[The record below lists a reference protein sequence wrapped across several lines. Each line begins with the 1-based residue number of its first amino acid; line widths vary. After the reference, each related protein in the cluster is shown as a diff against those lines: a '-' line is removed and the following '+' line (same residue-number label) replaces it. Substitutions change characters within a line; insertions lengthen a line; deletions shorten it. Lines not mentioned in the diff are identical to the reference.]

1 LDAPRASIPL
11 PCCGVSEDVASR
23 SMFLRILWKLL
34 GASRGRLAVALIALT
49 SGAAVCSALLNV
61 NLDAERKLTQEFR
74 TLGANVVIAPPAG
87 GSEAALA
94 DAAVLDRIAALRIPQ
109 IVATAPYLYV
119 AANSGSQPVILA
131 GTWFDQVAK
140 MNSWWKLEGG
150 WVSSRDDHEHCL
162 VGFNAARQLG
172 LAPGSSVQLR
182 SGERNIS
189 LTVAGIVTTGGA
201 EDNQILTNLDS
212 AQTLAG
218 LPGRISLVQVS
229 VSGTPSEI
237 EGITRRLADNLPGLD
252 VRPVR
257 QIAAAEG
264 TILGR
269 IQGLIFW
276 TIALILVLS
285 MLGVLASM
293 AALAMERRRDVGLMK
308 ALGGTVPRIM
318 RLFLAEAG
326 TLGAVGGM
334 FGFLLGVVLARWI
347 GERIFGVVISARLE
361 VLPITIALTIGVA
374 LAGAFPL
381 RLLGRV
387 RPAEILRG
395 E

>member
-1 LDAPRASIPL
+1 MHTPP
-11 PCCGVSEDVASR
+11 
-23 SMFLRILWKLL
+23 MFLRILWKLL
-34 GASRGRLAVALIALT
+34 GASRGRLAIALIALT
-49 SGAAVCSALLNV
+49 SGAAVSSALLNV
-61 NLDAERKLTQEFR
+61 NLDAERKLTREFR
-74 TLGANVVIAPPAG
+74 TLGANVVVAPPPG
-87 GSEAALA
+87 GGDAALA
-94 DAAVLDRIAALRIPQ
+94 DESVPDRIAALHATQ
-109 IVATAPYLYV
+109 IVAAAPYLYV
-119 AANSGSQPVILA
+119 AASSGSQPVILA

-140 MNSWWKLEGG
+140 MNSWWQVEGN
-150 WVSSRDDHEHCL
+150 WVSSRADQEHCL
-162 VGFNAARQLG
+162 VGQTAARQFG
-172 LAPGSSVQLR
+172 LAPGRTVQLR
-182 SGERNIS
+182 SGERTIS
-189 LTVAGIVTTGGA
+189 LTVSGIVTTGGA
-201 EDNQILTNLDS
+201 EDSQILTSLES

-218 LPGRISLVQVS
+218 LSGRVSLVQLS
-229 VSGTPSEI
+229 VSGTSAEI
-237 EGITRRLADNLPGLD
+237 ERVTRTLAANLAGLD

-264 TILGR
+264 SILGR
-269 IQGLIFW
+269 IRGLIFW

-326 TLGAVGGM
+326 TLGILGGAL
-334 FGFLLGVVLARWI
+334 GFLVGVLLARWI
-347 GERIFGVVISARLE
+347 GERVFGIPISARLE
-361 VLPITIALTIGVA
+361 VLPITIALTIVAA
-374 LAGAFPL
+374 LAGALPL

>member
-1 LDAPRASIPL
+1 
-11 PCCGVSEDVASR
+11 
-23 SMFLRILWKLL
+23 
-34 GASRGRLAVALIALT
+34 
-49 SGAAVCSALLNV
+49 
-61 NLDAERKLTQEFR
+61 
-74 TLGANVVIAPPAG
+74 
-87 GSEAALA
+87 
-94 DAAVLDRIAALRIPQ
+94 
-109 IVATAPYLYV
+109 
-119 AANSGSQPVILA
+119 LA

-150 WVSSRDDHEHCL
+150 WISSREDHEHCL
-162 VGFNAARQLG
+162 VGFTAARQLG

-182 SGERNIS
+182 SGDRDIS

-201 EDNQILTNLDS
+201 EDNQILTNLKS
-212 AQTLAG
+212 VQALAS

-237 EGITRRLADNLPGLD
+237 EGDTRRLADNLPGLE

-334 FGFLLGVVLARWI
+334 LGFLLGVLLARWI
-347 GERIFGVVISARLE
+347 GERIFGVVISARFE

>member
-1 LDAPRASIPL
+1 
-11 PCCGVSEDVASR
+11 
-23 SMFLRILWKLL
+23 MFLRILWKLL
-34 GASRGRLAVALIALT
+34 GASRGRLTVALIALT

-74 TLGANVVIAPPAG
+74 TLGANVVIAPPAS

-94 DAAVLDRIAALRIPQ
+94 DAAVLERIAALRFPQ

-119 AANSGSQPVILA
+119 AANSGLQPVILA
-131 GTWFDQVAK
+131 GTWFDEVAK
-140 MNSWWKLEGG
+140 MNSWWKLQGS
-150 WVSSRDDHEHCL
+150 WLSSRDDHVHCL
-162 VGFNAARQLG
+162 VGFTAARQLG
-172 LAPGSSVQLR
+172 LAPGNSVQLR
-182 SGERNIS
+182 SGDRNIS

-201 EDNQILTNLDS
+201 EDNQILANLNS
-212 AQTLAG
+212 VQTLAG
-218 LPGRISLVQVS
+218 LSGRVSLVQVS
-229 VSGTPSEI
+229 VSGTPAEI
-237 EGITRRLADNLPGLD
+237 EGVTRRLADALPGLD

-293 AALAMERRRDVGLMK
+293 AALAMERRQDVGLMK

-326 TLGAVGGM
+326 ALGAVGGIL
-334 FGFLLGVVLARWI
+334 GFLFGVVLARWI

>member
-1 LDAPRASIPL
+1 MAI
-11 PCCGVSEDVASR
+11 R

-74 TLGANVVIAPPAG
+74 TLGANVVIAPPAT

-94 DAAVLDRIAALRIPQ
+94 DAAVLDRIAALHVPQ
-109 IVATAPYLYV
+109 IVATAPYLYL
-119 AANSGSQPVILA
+119 AATSGSQPVILA

-162 VGFNAARQLG
+162 VGFTAARQLG

-182 SGERNIS
+182 SGDHNIS
-189 LTVAGIVTTGGA
+189 FSVAGIVTTGGA

-218 LPGRISLVQVS
+218 LSSRVSLVQLS
-229 VSGTPSEI
+229 VSGPPSEI
-237 EGITRRLADNLPGLD
+237 ERVTRRLADNLPGLD

-269 IQGLIFW
+269 IRGLIFW
-276 TIALILVLS
+276 TIVLILVLS

-326 TLGAVGGM
+326 ALGAVGGM
-334 FGFLLGVVLARWI
+334 LGFLVGVVLARWI
-347 GERIFGVVISARLE
+347 GERVFGVVISARFE
-361 VLPITIALTIGVA
+361 VLPITIALTMGVA

>member
-1 LDAPRASIPL
+1 
-11 PCCGVSEDVASR
+11 
-23 SMFLRILWKLL
+23 MFLRILWKLL

-49 SGAAVCSALLNV
+49 SGAAICSALLNV

-87 GSEAALA
+87 GGEAALA
-94 DAAVLDRIAALRIPQ
+94 DASVMDRIAALHLPQ
-109 IVATAPYLYV
+109 IAATAPYIYV
-119 AANSGSQPVILA
+119 AANSGSQPIILA
-131 GTWFDQVAK
+131 GTWFDQVAR

-150 WVSSRDDHEHCL
+150 WVSARDDHEHCL
-162 VGFNAARQLG
+162 VGFTAARQLG
-172 LAPGSSVQLR
+172 LAPGSTVKLR
-182 SGERNIS
+182 SGDNTIS

-212 AQTLAG
+212 AQARAG
-218 LPGRISLVQVS
+218 LSGRVSLVQVS
-229 VSGTPSEI
+229 VSGTTSEI
-237 EGITRRLADNLPGLD
+237 EGVTRRLADNLSGLE

-257 QIAAAEG
+257 QIAAAQG

-276 TIALILVLS
+276 TIALILILS

-326 TLGAVGGM
+326 TLGALGGLL
-334 FGFLLGVVLARWI
+334 GFLLGVVLARWI
-347 GERIFGVVISARLE
+347 GERIFGVVISARFE
-361 VLPITIALTIGVA
+361 VLPITIALSVGVA

>member
-1 LDAPRASIPL
+1 MAR
-11 PCCGVSEDVASR
+11 R

-34 GASRGRLAVALIALT
+34 GASRGRLTVALIALT

-74 TLGANVVIAPPAG
+74 TLGANIVIAPPTG
-87 GSEAALA
+87 SSEAALA
-94 DAAVLDRIAALRIPQ
+94 DAGVLDRIAALRIPQ

-162 VGFNAARQLG
+162 VGFTAARQLG

-182 SGERNIS
+182 SGDHNIS

-212 AQTLAG
+212 AQALAG
-218 LPGRISLVQVS
+218 LSGRVGLVQLS
-229 VSGTPSEI
+229 VSGTPAEI
-237 EGITRRLADNLPGLD
+237 ERVTRTLADNLPGLE

-269 IQGLIFW
+269 IRGLIFW

-285 MLGVLASM
+285 LLGVLASM

-334 FGFLLGVVLARWI
+334 LGFLIGVVLARWI
-347 GERIFGVVISARLE
+347 GEGIFGVVISARFE
-361 VLPITIALTIGVA
+361 VLPITIALTVGVA

-387 RPAEILRG
+387 RPADILRG

>member
-1 LDAPRASIPL
+1 
-11 PCCGVSEDVASR
+11 
-23 SMFLRILWKLL
+23 MFLRILWKLL

-94 DAAVLDRIAALRIPQ
+94 DAAVLDRIASMRVPQ

-119 AANSGSQPVILA
+119 AANSGLQPVILA

-172 LAPGSSVQLR
+172 LAPGSAVQLR
-182 SGERNIS
+182 SGDRNIS

-212 AQTLAG
+212 AQALAG
-218 LPGRISLVQVS
+218 LSGRVSLVQLS
-229 VSGTPSEI
+229 VSGTPAEI
-237 EGITRRLADNLPGLD
+237 EGVTRKLADNLPGLD

-276 TIALILVLS
+276 TIALILFLS

-293 AALAMERRRDVGLMK
+293 AALAMERRQDVGLMK
-308 ALGGTVPRIM
+308 ALGGTVQRIM

-326 TLGAVGGM
+326 MLGAVGGLL
-334 FGFLLGVVLARWI
+334 GFLIGVILARWI
-347 GERIFGVVISARLE
+347 GERIFGVVISARFE
-361 VLPITIALTIGVA
+361 VLPITVALTIGVA

>member
-1 LDAPRASIPL
+1 
-11 PCCGVSEDVASR
+11 
-23 SMFLRILWKLL
+23 MFLRILWKLL

-74 TLGANVVIAPPAG
+74 TLGANVVIAPPSG
-87 GSEAALA
+87 GNEAALA
-94 DAAVLDRIAALRIPQ
+94 DAAVLDRIGALRIPQ

-131 GTWFDQVAK
+131 GTWFDQVAR

-150 WVSSRDDHEHCL
+150 WVSSRDDQEHCL
-162 VGFNAARQLG
+162 VGFTAARQLG

-182 SGERNIS
+182 SGDRNIS

-201 EDNQILTNLDS
+201 EDNQILTNLDL

-218 LPGRISLVQVS
+218 LSGRVSLVQLS
-229 VSGTPSEI
+229 VSGTASEI
-237 EGITRRLADNLPGLD
+237 ENVTRQLTDNLPGLD
-252 VRPVR
+252 VRPIR

-276 TIALILVLS
+276 TIALILILS

-326 TLGAVGGM
+326 TLGALGGVL
-334 FGFLLGVVLARWI
+334 GFLIGVVLARWI
-347 GERIFGVVISARLE
+347 GERIFGVVISARFE

-374 LAGAFPL
+374 LAGSFPL

-395 E
+395 

>member
-1 LDAPRASIPL
+1 MP
-11 PCCGVSEDVASR
+11 SR

-34 GASRGRLAVALIALT
+34 GASRGRLSVALIALT

-87 GSEAALA
+87 GSEAGLA
-94 DAAVLDRIAALRIPQ
+94 DAAVLDRVAALHISQ

-162 VGFNAARQLG
+162 VGFTAARQLG

-182 SGERNIS
+182 SGDHDIS

-212 AQTLAG
+212 AQALAG
-218 LPGRISLVQVS
+218 LSGRVSLVQVS
-229 VSGTPSEI
+229 VAGTPAEI
-237 EGITRRLADNLPGLD
+237 EGVTRRLADNLPGLD

-269 IQGLIFW
+269 IRGLIFW

-308 ALGGTVPRIM
+308 ALGGSVQRIM
-318 RLFLAEAG
+318 RLFLVEAG
-326 TLGAVGGM
+326 TLGAVGGVL
-334 FGFLLGVVLARWI
+334 GFLLGVVLARWM
-347 GERIFGVVISARLE
+347 GERIFGVAISARLE

>member
-1 LDAPRASIPL
+1 MS
-11 PCCGVSEDVASR
+11 SR

-94 DAAVLDRIAALRIPQ
+94 DAAVLDRIAALRVPQ

-119 AANSGSQPVILA
+119 AANSGTQPVILA

-162 VGFNAARQLG
+162 VGFTAARQLG
-172 LAPGSSVQLR
+172 LAPGSAVQLR
-182 SGERNIS
+182 SGDRNIS

-212 AQTLAG
+212 AQALAG
-218 LPGRISLVQVS
+218 LSGRVSLVQLS
-229 VSGTPSEI
+229 VSGTPAEI
-237 EGITRRLADNLPGLD
+237 EGVTRKLADNLSGLD

-293 AALAMERRRDVGLMK
+293 AALAMERRQDVGLMK
-308 ALGGTVPRIM
+308 ALGGTVQRIM

-326 TLGAVGGM
+326 MLGAVGGLL
-334 FGFLLGVVLARWI
+334 GFLIGVVLARWI
-347 GERIFGVVISARLE
+347 GERIFGVVISARFE
-361 VLPITIALTIGVA
+361 VLPITVALTIGVA

>member
-1 LDAPRASIPL
+1 MP
-11 PCCGVSEDVASR
+11 SR

-34 GASRGRLAVALIALT
+34 GASRGRLTVALIALT

-74 TLGANVVIAPPAG
+74 TLGANVVIAPPPG
-87 GSEAALA
+87 GGDAALVDGTA
-94 DAAVLDRIAALRIPQ
+94 LNRIESLHLARIAA
-109 IVATAPYLYV
+109 AAPYLYV
-119 AANSGSQPVILA
+119 AANSGSQAVILA
-131 GTWFDQVAK
+131 GTWFDQVSR
-140 MNSWWKLEGG
+140 MNTWWKVEGG
-150 WVSSRDDHEHCL
+150 GLTSRENREQCV
-162 VGFNAARQLG
+162 VGVIAARHLG
-172 LAPGSSVQLR
+172 LSPGSAIQLR
-182 SGERNIS
+182 SGERS
-189 LTVAGIVTTGGA
+189 LTLTVAGIVTTGGA
-201 EDNQILTNLDS
+201 EDNQILTSLES
-212 AQTLAG
+212 VQSFAG
-218 LPGRISLVQVS
+218 LPGRVSLVQLS
-229 VSGTPSEI
+229 VAGTPAEI
-237 EGITRRLADNLPGLD
+237 EEVRQELAQTLPELD

-264 TILGR
+264 TILGKIR
-269 IQGLIFW
+269 GMIFW

-326 TLGAVGGM
+326 ALGATGGVL
-334 FGFLLGVVLARWI
+334 GFLLGVVLARWI
-347 GERIFGVVISARLE
+347 GERVFGVVISARFE
-361 VLPITIALTIGVA
+361 VLPITILLTVFVA
-374 LAGAFPL
+374 LAGSFPL

-387 RPAEILRG
+387 HPAEILRG

>member
-1 LDAPRASIPL
+1 
-11 PCCGVSEDVASR
+11 
-23 SMFLRILWKLL
+23 MFLRILWKLL
-34 GASRGRLAVALIALT
+34 GASRGRLFVALIALT
-49 SGAAVCSALLNV
+49 SGATVCSALLNV

-74 TLGANVVIAPPAG
+74 SLGANVVIAPPATG
-87 GSEAALA
+87 GNEAPLA
-94 DAAVLDRIAALRIPQ
+94 DSAAVMNRISALQAPQ
-109 IVATAPYLYV
+109 IVAAAPYLYV
-119 AANSGSQPVILA
+119 AASSGSQPVILA

-140 MNSWWKLEGG
+140 MNSWWKVGGG
-150 WVSSRDDHEHCL
+150 WVSSRDDREHCL

-172 LAPGSSVQLR
+172 LAPGSTVELG
-182 SGERNIS
+182 SGVHKIS
-189 LTVAGIVTTGGA
+189 LRVAGIVTTGGA
-201 EDNQILTNLDS
+201 EDNQVLTNLDS

-218 LPGRISLVQVS
+218 LPGRVSLVQLS
-229 VSGTPSEI
+229 VSGTAPEI
-237 EGITRRLADNLPGLD
+237 EAVTRKLAQALPSLE

-257 QIAAAEG
+257 QIAAAQG

-308 ALGGTVPRIM
+308 AIGGTVPRIM

-326 TLGAVGGM
+326 TLGALGGLL
-334 FGFLLGVVLARWI
+334 GFLMGVVLARWI
-347 GERIFGVVISARLE
+347 GERVFGVVISARLE
-361 VLPITIALTIGVA
+361 VLPITIALTVGVA

>member
-1 LDAPRASIPL
+1 M
-11 PCCGVSEDVASR
+11 EVAWR
-23 SMFLRILWKLL
+23 QP
-34 GASRGRLAVALIALT
+34 GRLAVALIALT

-150 WVSSRDDHEHCL
+150 WVSSHEDHEHCL
-162 VGFNAARQLG
+162 VGFTAARQLG

-182 SGERNIS
+182 SGDHNIS

-201 EDNQILTNLDS
+201 EDNQILTNLNS
-212 AQTLAG
+212 VQALAS

-229 VSGTPSEI
+229 VSGTPAEI
-237 EGITRRLADNLPGLD
+237 EGVTRRLVDNLPGLD

-326 TLGAVGGM
+326 TLGAVGGLL
-334 FGFLLGVVLARWI
+334 GFLLGVLLARWI
-347 GERIFGVVISARLE
+347 GERIFGVVISARFE

>member
-1 LDAPRASIPL
+1 MRT
-11 PCCGVSEDVASR
+11 VARR

-74 TLGANVVIAPPAG
+74 ALGANLVVAPPASAG
-87 GSEAALA
+87 GEPALA
-94 DAAVLDRIAALRIPQ
+94 DVAILDRIAALRLPGV
-109 IVATAPYLYV
+109 VATAPYLYV

-131 GTWFDQVAK
+131 GTWFDQVAR
-140 MNSWWKLEGG
+140 MNSWWKVEGS

-162 VGFNAARQLG
+162 VGFTAARQLG
-172 LAPGSSVQLR
+172 LTLGSPVQLR
-182 SGERNIS
+182 SGDHSVS

-201 EDNQILTNLDS
+201 EDNQILTDLDS
-212 AQTLAG
+212 AQSLAG
-218 LPGRISLVQVS
+218 LTGRISLVQLS
-229 VSGTPSEI
+229 VSGTAAEI
-237 EGITRRLADNLPGLD
+237 ERAAQTLAQNLPGLD
-252 VRPVR
+252 LRPIR

-264 TILGR
+264 TILPR
-269 IQGLIFW
+269 IRGLLFW

-308 ALGGTVPRIM
+308 ALGGTVQQIM

-326 TLGAVGGM
+326 TLGVLG
-334 FGFLLGVVLARWI
+334 GFLGFLVGVVLARWI
-347 GERIFGVVISARLE
+347 GERIFGVATSPRLE
-361 VLPITIALTIGVA
+361 VLPLTIALTVGVA

-381 RLLGRV
+381 RLLGLV
-387 RPAEILRG
+387 RPADILRG

>member
-1 LDAPRASIPL
+1 
-11 PCCGVSEDVASR
+11 VAIR

-74 TLGANVVIAPPAG
+74 TLGANVVIAPPAT

-94 DAAVLDRIAALRIPQ
+94 DAAVLDRIAALHVPQ
-109 IVATAPYLYV
+109 IVATAPYLYL
-119 AANSGSQPVILA
+119 AATSGSQPVILA

-162 VGFNAARQLG
+162 VGFTAARQLG

-182 SGERNIS
+182 SGDHNIS
-189 LTVAGIVTTGGA
+189 FSVAGIVTTGGA

-218 LPGRISLVQVS
+218 LSSRVSLVQLS
-229 VSGTPSEI
+229 VSGPPSEI
-237 EGITRRLADNLPGLD
+237 ERVTRRLADNLPGLD

-269 IQGLIFW
+269 IRGLIFW
-276 TIALILVLS
+276 TIVLILVLS

-326 TLGAVGGM
+326 ALGAVGGM
-334 FGFLLGVVLARWI
+334 LGFLVGVVLARWI
-347 GERIFGVVISARLE
+347 GERVFGVVISARFE
-361 VLPITIALTIGVA
+361 VLPITIALTMGVA

>member
-1 LDAPRASIPL
+1 
-11 PCCGVSEDVASR
+11 
-23 SMFLRILWKLL
+23 MFLRILWKLL

-74 TLGANVVIAPPAG
+74 TLGANVVIAPPTG

-94 DAAVLDRIAALRIPQ
+94 DAVVLDRIAALRVPQ

-119 AANSGSQPVILA
+119 AANSGSQPVILS

-162 VGFNAARQLG
+162 VGFTAARQLG
-172 LAPGSSVQLR
+172 LATGSSVQLR
-182 SGERNIS
+182 SGDHNIS

-201 EDNQILTNLDS
+201 EDNQILTNLNS
-212 AQTLAG
+212 VQALSS
-218 LPGRISLVQVS
+218 LPGRISLAQVS

-237 EGITRRLADNLPGLD
+237 EGVTRRLADNLPGLD

-326 TLGAVGGM
+326 TLGAVGGLL
-334 FGFLLGVVLARWI
+334 GFLLGVLLARWI
-347 GERIFGVVISARLE
+347 GERIFGVVISARFE

>member
-1 LDAPRASIPL
+1 
-11 PCCGVSEDVASR
+11 
-23 SMFLRILWKLL
+23 MFLRILWKLL
-34 GASRGRLAVALIALT
+34 GAGRGRLAVALIALT

-74 TLGANVVIAPPAG
+74 TLGANVVIAPPIG

-94 DAAVLDRIAALRIPQ
+94 NAAVLDRIAALRVPQ

-119 AANSGSQPVILA
+119 AANSGSQPVILS

-150 WVSSRDDHEHCL
+150 WVSSREDHEHCL
-162 VGFNAARQLG
+162 VGFTAARQLG

-182 SGERNIS
+182 SGDHNIS

-201 EDNQILTNLDS
+201 EDNQILTNLNS
-212 AQTLAG
+212 VQALSS

-237 EGITRRLADNLPGLD
+237 EGVTRRLADNLPGLD

-334 FGFLLGVVLARWI
+334 LGFLVGVVLARWI
-347 GERIFGVVISARLE
+347 GERIFGVVISARFE

>member
-1 LDAPRASIPL
+1 
-11 PCCGVSEDVASR
+11 
-23 SMFLRILWKLL
+23 MFLRILWKLL

-74 TLGANVVIAPPAG
+74 TLGANVVIAPAATGG

-94 DAAVLDRIAALRIPQ
+94 DAGILERIAALNLPHL
-109 IVATAPYLYV
+109 VAAAPYLYV

-131 GTWFDQVAK
+131 GTWFDQVAR
-140 MNSWWKLEGG
+140 MNSWWKIEGA
-150 WVSSRDDHEHCL
+150 WVTSRDDREHCL
-162 VGFNAARQLG
+162 VGFTAARQLG
-172 LAPGSSVQLR
+172 LVPGGSVQLR
-182 SGERNIS
+182 SGERNVS

-218 LPGRISLVQVS
+218 LPGRVSLVQLS

-237 EGITRRLADNLPGLD
+237 ESVTRTLADNLPGLD

-264 TILGR
+264 TILKR
-269 IQGLIFW
+269 IQGLLFW

-326 TLGAVGGM
+326 ALGALGGLL
-334 FGFLLGVVLARWI
+334 GFLVGVLLARWM
-347 GERIFGVVISARLE
+347 GERIFGVAISPRLE

-374 LAGAFPL
+374 LAGASPL

>member
-1 LDAPRASIPL
+1 VARRA
-11 PCCGVSEDVASR
+11 
-23 SMFLRILWKLL
+23 MFSRILWRLL
-34 GASRGRLAVALIALT
+34 GASRGRLTVALIALT
-49 SGAAVCSALLNV
+49 SGAAICSALLNV

-74 TLGANVVIAPPAG
+74 TLGANVIVAPRTT
-87 GSEAALA
+87 GSDAALL
-94 DAAVLDRIAALRIPQ
+94 DAGVVDRIEALHVDEI
-109 IVATAPYLYV
+109 AGAAPYLYV

-140 MNSWWKLEGG
+140 MDSWWKIEGG
-150 WVSSRDDHEHCL
+150 WVSSRGDHDHCL

-172 LAPGSSVQLR
+172 LAPGSSLQLR
-182 SGERNIS
+182 SGNRDIS

-218 LPGRISLVQVS
+218 LAGRASLVQIS
-229 VSGTPSEI
+229 VSGTAPEI
-237 EGITRRLADNLPGLD
+237 ESVTRKLAEALPGLD

-264 TILGR
+264 TILER
-269 IQGLIFW
+269 IRGLLFW

-293 AALAMERRRDVGLMK
+293 ASLAMERRKDVGLMK

-326 TLGAVGGM
+326 MLGAVGGLL
-334 FGFLLGVVLARWI
+334 GFLIGVLLARWT

-361 VLPITIALTIGVA
+361 VLPITVALTIGVA

-387 RPAEILRG
+387 RPADILRG

>member
-1 LDAPRASIPL
+1 
-11 PCCGVSEDVASR
+11 
-23 SMFLRILWKLL
+23 
-34 GASRGRLAVALIALT
+34 
-49 SGAAVCSALLNV
+49 
-61 NLDAERKLTQEFR
+61 
-74 TLGANVVIAPPAG
+74 VIAPSAS

-94 DAAVLDRIAALRIPQ
+94 DAAVLDRIAALRVPQ
-109 IVATAPYLYV
+109 IAATAPYLYV

-150 WVSSRDDHEHCL
+150 WVSSRDDREHCL

-172 LAPGSSVQLR
+172 LVPGSSVQLR
-182 SGERNIS
+182 SGDHDVS
-189 LTVAGIVTTGGA
+189 LSVAGVVTTGGA

-212 AQTLAG
+212 AQVLAG
-218 LPGRISLVQVS
+218 LSSRISLVQVS

-237 EGITRRLADNLPGLD
+237 EGVTRKLADNLPGLE

-269 IQGLIFW
+269 IRGLFFW

-326 TLGAVGGM
+326 TLGAVGGLL
-334 FGFLLGVVLARWI
+334 GFLLGVLLARWI
-347 GERIFGVVISARLE
+347 GERIFGVVISARFE
-361 VLPITIALTIGVA
+361 VLPITIALTVGVA

-395 E
+395 EG

>member
-1 LDAPRASIPL
+1 
-11 PCCGVSEDVASR
+11 
-23 SMFLRILWKLL
+23 MFLRILWKLL

-74 TLGANVVIAPPAG
+74 TLGANVVIAPPSG
-87 GSEAALA
+87 RNEAALA
-94 DAAVLDRIAALRIPQ
+94 DAAVLDRIGALRIPQ

-131 GTWFDQVAK
+131 GTWFDQVAR

-150 WVSSRDDHEHCL
+150 WVSSRDDQEHCL
-162 VGFNAARQLG
+162 VGFTAARQLG

-182 SGERNIS
+182 SGDRNIS

-201 EDNQILTNLDS
+201 EDNQILTNLDL

-218 LPGRISLVQVS
+218 LSGRVSLVQLS
-229 VSGTPSEI
+229 VSGTASEI
-237 EGITRRLADNLPGLD
+237 ENVTRKLTDNLPGLD
-252 VRPVR
+252 VRPIR

-276 TIALILVLS
+276 TIALILILS

-326 TLGAVGGM
+326 TLGALGGVL
-334 FGFLLGVVLARWI
+334 GFLIGVVLARWI
-347 GERIFGVVISARLE
+347 GERIFGVVISARFA

-374 LAGAFPL
+374 LAGSFPL

-395 E
+395 